1 VTKPYFALAVLKY
14 WLNNPNPNCR
24 HSSHDFEMNHM
35 IHTFCLRPTAVCLTM
50 FMVCAYPYAF
60 AQNNELD
67 EQGRLIAAPTE
78 TDLVERGY
86 LFYPLRVLPKK
97 QAEAPAA
104 ALPPLAIAKAV
115 SSDSADKLA
124 ATLPTASTSRA
135 STDVLDDAHGD
146 APKNKSAQQVAA
158 SSASDAS
165 SHTANASTKPAAA
178 SVLVQVLEPVKPA
191 TAVHADK
198 SLAKEATNEKAA
210 NGEHANAH
218 DAKPELSKA
227 ELAKAESAKAAE
239 ARAAKLKEEQAKSE
253 LAKAERA
260 KAAEARAA
268 RLKEEQAKAEWV
280 KAERAKAA
288 QARAEKIK
296 QEQAKAER
304 ARAERVMLAAQAKV
318 DKALDDLAKAEK
330 AFAMLGNPDTQA
342 AEEANAE
349 PTKAEPAKEEQA
361 KAVPAKSEPTK
372 AEPTKAEPA
381 KDEQAKAAPAKSEP
395 TKAEPA
401 KDEHAQRVVAPA
413 HASVSVTAGQKILL
427 PRAENAL
434 LMAE

>member
-1 VTKPYFALAVLKY
+1 VTKPYFALAALKY

-24 HSSHDFEMNHM
+24 HSSHVFEMNHM

-97 QAEAPAA
+97 QAEAPTA

-135 STDVLDDAHGD
+135 STELLDDAQGD
-146 APKNKSAQQVAA
+146 ANGNVPKERSAEQVAA

-165 SHTANASTKPAAA
+165 SHTADASTKPAAA

-210 NGEHANAH
+210 NDEHANAH

-349 PTKAEPAKEEQA
+349 PTKAEPAK
-361 KAVPAKSEPTK
+361 
-372 AEPTKAEPA
+372 
-381 KDEQAKAAPAKSEP
+381 DEQAKAAPAKSEP

-401 KDEHAQRVVAPA
+401 KDEHAQRVDTPA

-427 PRAENAL
+427 PRAENTL